1 MNDRQGLTQ
10 LIPPCHPPTA
20 VYPALDIHLHGVQY
34 ICMRTTLNLPDLLA
48 RDAKQKALEEGK
60 TLTELIVDG
69 LRIRLSRA
77 IPARTLPISTATGGL
92 LPGVDWMRLEVEEPA
107 MDIYR

>member
-1 MNDRQGLTQ
+1 VAFASLSQTPIRSR
-10 LIPPCHPPTA
+10 HF
-20 VYPALDIHLHGVQY
+20 
-34 ICMRTTLNLPDLLA
+34 
-48 RDAKQKALEEGK
+48 AKQKALEEGK

-69 LRIRLSRA
+69 LRIRLSRT

-92 LPGVDWMRLEVEEPA
+92 LPGVDWERLEVEEPA

>member
-1 MNDRQGLTQ
+1 
-10 LIPPCHPPTA
+10 
-20 VYPALDIHLHGVQY
+20 
-34 ICMRTTLNLPDLLA
+34 MRTTLNLPDLLA